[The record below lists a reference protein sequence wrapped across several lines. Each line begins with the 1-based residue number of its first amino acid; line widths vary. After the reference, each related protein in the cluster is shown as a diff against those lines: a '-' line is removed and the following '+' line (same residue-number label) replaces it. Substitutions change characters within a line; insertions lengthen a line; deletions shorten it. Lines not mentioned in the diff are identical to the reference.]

1 MSTLPQVARCM
12 QTVLTDE
19 ADAAG
24 RRSGFIQRQVK
35 LTGGTFAQT
44 LVFGWL
50 SNPEATLEELAQTA
64 AVLGVQITPQ
74 GLDERFTPEAAQC
87 LQQVLE
93 AGLQQL
99 VADEPVAL
107 PLLERFNGVYVQD
120 SSTIPLPDELA
131 SIWRGCGGRTEQRT
145 QSSLKIQLRL
155 NLTTGQLQGP
165 ALQAGR
171 GSDRRS
177 PLPAD
182 DLPAGAL
189 WLADLGYFSLDCLA
203 DLDARGVYWLMRLQ
217 VQTAVLGATGQERDV
232 LELLQAQGQDTV
244 DIPVRLGK
252 DRCLPCRLL
261 ARRVSPQEAEQRR
274 RRLKAQ
280 ARDKGRMVSARRLAW
295 ADWTIYITN
304 VPTRLLTV
312 CEGLVLGCLRWQ
324 IELLFKLWKSHG
336 RIEVSRSRK
345 PWRILCEV
353 YAKLLAMLVQHWVL
367 LVSCWRYADRSLPK
381 AAKTVQRFALG
392 LARAFGDAGQL
403 CEVLGTIAGCVAQG
417 CRMNKSRLHPRSY
430 QLLLGVGA

>member
-131 SIWRGCGGRTEQRT
+131 SICVAVAGGR
-145 QSSLKIQLRL
+145 S
-155 NLTTGQLQGP
+155 
-165 ALQAGR
+165 
-171 GSDRRS
+171 
-177 PLPAD
+177 
-182 DLPAGAL
+182 
-189 WLADLGYFSLDCLA
+189 
-203 DLDARGVYWLMRLQ
+203 
-217 VQTAVLGATGQERDV
+217 
-232 LELLQAQGQDTV
+232 
-244 DIPVRLGK
+244 
-252 DRCLPCRLL
+252 
-261 ARRVSPQEAEQRR
+261 
-274 RRLKAQ
+274 
-280 ARDKGRMVSARRLAW
+280 KGR
-295 ADWTIYITN
+295 N
-304 VPTRLLTV
+304 PLL
-312 CEGLVLGCLRWQ
+312 
-324 IELLFKLWKSHG
+324 KSNCG
-336 RIEVSRSRK
+336 S
-345 PWRILCEV
+345 
-353 YAKLLAMLVQHWVL
+353 
-367 LVSCWRYADRSLPK
+367 
-381 AAKTVQRFALG
+381 T
-392 LARAFGDAGQL
+392 
-403 CEVLGTIAGCVAQG
+403 
-417 CRMNKSRLHPRSY
+417 
-430 QLLLGVGA
+430 

>member
-99 VADEPVAL
+99 VAD
-107 PLLERFNGVYVQD
+107 
-120 SSTIPLPDELA
+120 
-131 SIWRGCGGRTEQRT
+131 GGRTEQRT

-280 ARDKGRMVSARRLAW
+280 ARDKGRMVSARRLAGKGGKR
-295 ADWTIYITN
+295 ADI
-304 VPTRLLTV
+304 V
-312 CEGLVLGCLRWQ
+312 
-324 IELLFKLWKSHG
+324 
-336 RIEVSRSRK
+336 
-345 PWRILCEV
+345 
-353 YAKLLAMLVQHWVL
+353 
-367 LVSCWRYADRSLPK
+367 
-381 AAKTVQRFALG
+381 
-392 LARAFGDAGQL
+392 
-403 CEVLGTIAGCVAQG
+403 
-417 CRMNKSRLHPRSY
+417 
-430 QLLLGVGA
+430 

>member
-1 MSTLPQVARCM
+1 M

-203 DLDARGVYWLMRLQ
+203 ELDARGVYWLMRLQ

-232 LELLQAQGQDTV
+232 LTAAGARSRHGRY
-244 DIPVRLGK
+244 PRALGEGPMSA
-252 DRCLPCRLL
+252 LS
-261 ARRVSPQEAEQRR
+261 V
-274 RRLKAQ
+274 
-280 ARDKGRMVSARRLAW
+280 VSASGVTPR
-295 ADWTIYITN
+295 
-304 VPTRLLTV
+304 
-312 CEGLVLGCLRWQ
+312 
-324 IELLFKLWKSHG
+324 G
-336 RIEVSRSRK
+336 R
-345 PWRILCEV
+345 
-353 YAKLLAMLVQHWVL
+353 
-367 LVSCWRYADRSLPK
+367 
-381 AAKTVQRFALG
+381 AASSPPQ
-392 LARAFGDAGQL
+392 
-403 CEVLGTIAGCVAQG
+403 GT
-417 CRMNKSRLHPRSY
+417 SP
-430 QLLLGVGA
+430 